1 MALEGNP
8 KLSVIETRQLDIE
21 SSLEFKS
28 DVDLKRLVEAIRKLV
43 VVREEVL
50 RLVVVSLIA
59 KGHILLEDVP
69 GVGKT
74 LLGRTLA
81 QSIGGDFKRIQFT
94 PDLLPSDIT
103 GGNIYDPKN
112 AEFEFRPGPIFSN
125 IILADEINRATP
137 RAQSSLLEAMGEG
150 AVSIDGKTRELPSP
164 FLVIATQNPV
174 EQYGTFPLPESE
186 LDRFMVMLRLGRPDT
201 EMAKE
206 ILRRH
211 EHSEPARHLE
221 PVLSLEIISRLQEQ
235 VLAVHASEAARTY
248 VAAISIASR
257 THSAVSLPA
266 SPRATVSLLRA
277 SQAFAVYEG
286 RSYVLPDDIKAVA
299 SSVLAHRLAVSS
311 SSPEETVEEIVESV
325 DVPLWD

>member
-150 AVSIDGKTRELPSP
+150 AVSGAKRKHDTGAHFVP
-164 FLVIATQNPV
+164 
-174 EQYGTFPLPESE
+174 
-186 LDRFMVMLRLGRPDT
+186 GRNRYQSVVGS
-201 EMAKE
+201 
-206 ILRRH
+206 RR
-211 EHSEPARHLE
+211 AR
-221 PVLSLEIISRLQEQ
+221 RGGG
-235 VLAVHASEAARTY
+235 HA
-248 VAAISIASR
+248 
-257 THSAVSLPA
+257 
-266 SPRATVSLLRA
+266 
-277 SQAFAVYEG
+277 
-286 RSYVLPDDIKAVA
+286 
-299 SSVLAHRLAVSS
+299 
-311 SSPEETVEEIVESV
+311 
-325 DVPLWD
+325 